1 MKRIKRFIK
10 SPAATML
17 AFFLAVGLLLFSTVG
32 GARAA
37 LTYFSETYVSRV
49 QMSNIG
55 VSLLENGEVISKR
68 DYNSTSDGTWNE
80 STGVLLENMLEKGE
94 EFSVG
99 KKYREELSVTNSGTI
114 DQYVRVSIYKYWVQD
129 EDKQQTL
136 SPELID
142 LNFVNVGSDWILD
155 ETSST
160 DERTVLYYS
169 RLLGQGETTPLF
181 ADSIKVDNIVAT
193 KVTETVIKEDGGKKT
208 IKTTYDYDGMQFCL
222 EAKVDAVQDHN
233 AEDAV
238 WSAWGR
244 RVNVDNGTLSLR

>member
-10 SPAATML
+10 SPTATIL
-17 AFFLAVGLLLFSTVG
+17 AFFLAVGLLLFSTIG

-37 LTYFSETYVSRV
+37 LTYFSETYASRV

-68 DYNSTSDGTWNE
+68 DYNSRSDGTWNE
-80 STGVLLENMLEKGE
+80 STGTLLTNMLDRGE
-94 EFSVG
+94 EFKVG
-99 KKYREELSVTNSGTI
+99 KKYKEELSVNNSGTI
-114 DQYVRVSIYKYWVQD
+114 DQYVRVSIYKYWLQD

-136 SPELID
+136 SPGLID
-142 LNFVNVGSDWILD
+142 LNLVNVGSDWLLD

-169 RLLGQGETTPLF
+169 RLLREGETTALF
-181 ADSIKVDNIVAT
+181 ADSIKVDGIVAT
-193 KVTETVIKEDGGKKT
+193 KVTETVVKKTGNKKT
-208 IKTTYDYDGMQFCL
+208 IKTTYDYDGTQFCV
-222 EAKVDAVQDHN
+222 EAKVDAVQNHN
-233 AEDAV
+233 AEDAI

-244 RVNVDNGTLSLR
+244 RVNVNNDTLSLR

>member
-10 SPAATML
+10 SPTATIL
-17 AFFLAVGLLLFSTVG
+17 AFLLAVGLLLFSTIG

-37 LTYFSETYVSRV
+37 LTYFSETYSSRV

-55 VSLLENGEVISKR
+55 VTLLENGEVISKR
-68 DYNSTSDGTWNE
+68 DYNKTSDGTWNE
-80 STGVLLENMLEKGE
+80 STGVLLSNMLEKDE
-94 EFSVG
+94 EFRVG
-99 KKYREELSVTNSGTI
+99 KKYKEELSVTNSGTI
-114 DQYVRVSIYKYWVQD
+114 DQYVRVSIYKYWLQKD
-129 EDKQQTL
+129 SKQQTL

-142 LNFVNVGSDWILD
+142 LHLVNVGSDWILD

-169 RLLGQGETTPLF
+169 RLLGQGATTPLF
-181 ADSIKVDNIVAT
+181 ADSIRVDSIVAT
-193 KVTETVIKEDGGKKT
+193 KVTETVVKEEGNKKT
-208 IKTTYDYDGMQFCL
+208 IKTTYDYDGTQFCL

-233 AEDAV
+233 AEDAI

-244 RVNVDNGTLSLR
+244 RVNVNNGTLSLR